1 MTETV
6 SAIRRV
12 LAHGSSFPSVVETTS
27 RQLRVMKLSGAGPGR
42 RALATEYLAL
52 QLARGLDL
60 NVPDALLLLLPP
72 DLPWQVGTD
81 EFHEAVQRSVGLNL
95 GVALIPEATDLK
107 AADLHSL
114 PEDFLG
120 RLGAIDALLQNVD
133 RTEANPN
140 IVRDGA
146 GVPWA
151 IDFGACLLIDRLAR
165 GVLQPKLELPPNHFW
180 RAAQASCRGCARL
193 QPRSTAQT
201 FAASSP
207 SCPTCGSTSWGFR
220 TCRCGPAGTV
230 PRSAALSPHRWRRA
244 RPSQDHYRGAV

>member
-12 LAHGSSFPSVVETTS
+12 LAHGSSFPSLVETTS
-27 RQLRVMKLSGAGPGR
+27 KQLRVMKLSGAGPGR

-52 QLARGLDL
+52 QLARGLGL
-60 NVPDALLLLLPP
+60 NVPDAGLLLLPP

-81 EFHEAVQRSVGLNL
+81 EFYETVQRSVGLNL
-95 GVALIPEATDLK
+95 GIALIPEATDLE

-114 PEDFLG
+114 SEDFLG
-120 RLGAIDALLQNVD
+120 RLGVIDALLQNVD

-140 IVRDGA
+140 IIRDGA

-165 GVLQPKLELPPNHFW
+165 GALEPRLELPPNHFLAH
-180 RAAQASCRGCARL
+180 RAGLSNRVRA
-193 QPRSTAQT
+193 
-201 FAASSP
+201 FAAAIDGADLGRLAAELPEPWLDDLGLSNASLAD
-207 SCPTCGSTSWGFR
+207 R
-220 TCRCGPAGTV
+220 LCRYFEGL
-230 PRSAALSPHRWRRA
+230 R
-244 RPSQDHYRGAV
+244 

>member
-165 GVLQPKLELPPNHFW
+165 GVLQPKLELPPNHFL
-180 RAAQASCRGCARL
+180 A
-193 QPRSTAQT
+193 
-201 FAASSP
+201 
-207 SCPTCGSTSWGFR
+207 
-220 TCRCGPAGTV
+220 
-230 PRSAALSPHRWRRA
+230 RRA
-244 RPSQDHYRGAV
+244 GLLQRVRTLAAEIDGADLRRVVAELPDLWLEELGLSHVSLADRLARYLEALR